1 MMMVTYEW
9 KCVCI
14 RSFVAF
20 FLMLLLLMM
29 VDVDDNDD
37 NFDEQVKEEESNSP
51 IIGNSVDD
59 IIVPQLC

>member
-20 FLMLLLLMM
+20 FLNATI
-29 VDVDDNDD
+29 VND
-37 NFDEQVKEEESNSP
+37 
-51 IIGNSVDD
+51 GG
-59 IIVPQLC
+59 CR